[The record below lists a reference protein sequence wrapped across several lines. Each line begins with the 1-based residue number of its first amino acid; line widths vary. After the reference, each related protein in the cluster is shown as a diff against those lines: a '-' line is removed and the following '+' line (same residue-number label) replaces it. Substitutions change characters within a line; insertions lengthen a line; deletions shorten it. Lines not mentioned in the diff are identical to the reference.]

1 MKNQIYRA
9 IAIFAIFF
17 GFAVASVE
25 AQTASRVEV
34 KIPFEFTAGKT
45 TLKPGVYT
53 IKRMTG
59 NLVQLKNVD
68 GKSSVILNAPVNLSS
83 TDSEAT
89 ERLVFNKYGHEYFLA
104 QIWLTADS
112 GRELLKEKKPGT
124 ARAHRALVTR
134 QSSRRIGP
142 IGL

>member
-34 KIPFEFTAGKT
+34 QIPFEFTAGKT

-53 IKRMTG
+53 VKRMSG
-59 NLVQLKNVD
+59 NLVQLKNAD
-68 GKSSVILNAPVNLSS
+68 GKAVILNAPVNLSS
-83 TDSEAT
+83 TKPEAT

-104 QIWLTADS
+104 QIWLTADT
-112 GRELLKEKKPGT
+112 GRELSNEKKPGT
-124 ARAHRALVTR
+124 PE
-134 QSSRRIGP
+134 RIELSLRVSP
-142 IGL
+142 HVE

>member
-9 IAIFAIFF
+9 IAIFAIFL

-34 KIPFEFTAGKT
+34 QIPFEFSAGKT

-59 NLVQLKNVD
+59 NLVQLKSVD
-68 GKSSVILNAPVNLSS
+68 GTSVILNAPVNLSS

-89 ERLVFNKYGHEYFLA
+89 ERLVFNKHGHEYSLA

-112 GRELLKEKKPGT
+112 GREL
-124 ARAHRALVTR
+124 
-134 QSSRRIGP
+134 SRGKAGKSERIELSLRVSP
-142 IGL
+142 HVE

>member
-1 MKNQIYRA
+1 MQNQIYRA

-34 KIPFEFTAGKT
+34 QIPFEFTAGKT

-53 IKRMTG
+53 IKRMSG
-59 NLVQLKNVD
+59 NLVQLKNAD
-68 GKSSVILNAPVNLSS
+68 GKALILNAPVNLSS
-83 TDSEAT
+83 TNPDAT

-112 GRELLKEKKPGT
+112 GRELSNEKKPGT
-124 ARAHRALVTR
+124 RE
-134 QSSRRIGP
+134 RIELSLRVSP
-142 IGL
+142 HVE

>member
-34 KIPFEFTAGKT
+34 KIPFEFKAGKT

-53 IKRMTG
+53 IKRMSG
-59 NLVQLKNVD
+59 NLVTLKNVAD
-68 GKSSVILNAPVNLSS
+68 KSSVILNAPVNLSS
-83 TDSEAT
+83 TDSDAT
-89 ERLVFNKYGHEYFLA
+89 ERLVFNKYGHDYFLA
-104 QIWLTADS
+104 QIWLTADT
-112 GRELLKEKKPGT
+112 GRELKEKKPG
-124 ARAHRALVTR
+124 
-134 QSSRRIGP
+134 QPERIELSLRFNP
-142 IGL
+142 HVE